1 MYVIKGNKTLNIT
14 SAELTELVKA
24 FDSVKI
30 DLGTGDGRFVYKNAV
45 KIPNIL
51 FIGID
56 PSHTQLEE
64 YSQRAVKN
72 KIGNVLFVLGSV
84 EQLPPELEN
93 LANSL
98 YIILPWGTLLQ
109 SIVAPDAAR
118 LESISVLLK
127 LGGNLEIV
135 FGYDP
140 ACEPTEYTR
149 LNLAEISEGYIKNA
163 IVPAFKKAGLQNTML
178 RELDKN
184 DLKNFETTWAKK
196 LTFGK
201 TRPMYLLH
209 FRKVL

>member
-1 MYVIKGNKTLNIT
+1 MRIVKGKKIIEINRH
-14 SAELTELVKA
+14 ELAALAQKYEQVTV
-24 FDSVKI
+24 

-140 ACEPTEYTR
+140 AREPTEYTR